1 MEKEQNSLKDSFGI
15 ISKELAESRAHLE
28 REEERVEY
36 EKNDF
41 ANKLKNGFGA
51 EIKAVLAEKEAIE
64 KSSRQ
69 VSGLTAAKNEL
80 ESIGWFGLLKAM
92 TNSREPLILC
102 T

>member
-51 EIKAVLAEKEAIE
+51 EIKAVLAEKEDIE
-64 KSSRQ
+64 KNPPKENKF
-69 VSGLTAAKNEL
+69 KN
-80 ESIGWFGLLKAM
+80 FLKKIIQ
-92 TNSREPLILC
+92 TCR
-102 T
+102 

>member
-1 MEKEQNSLKDSFGI
+1 MEKEQDSLKDSFGI

-28 REEERVEY
+28 QEEERVEY

-64 KSSRQ
+64 KNPPKENKF
-69 VSGLTAAKNEL
+69 KN
-80 ESIGWFGLLKAM
+80 FLKKIIQ
-92 TNSREPLILC
+92 TCR
-102 T
+102 

>member
-1 MEKEQNSLKDSFGI
+1 MNNMEKEQNSLKDSFGI

-64 KSSRQ
+64 KNPPKENKF
-69 VSGLTAAKNEL
+69 KNFFKK
-80 ESIGWFGLLKAM
+80 IIQ
-92 TNSREPLILC
+92 TCR
-102 T
+102 

>member
-41 ANKLKNGFGA
+41 ANKLKNGFGD

-64 KSSRQ
+64 KNPPKENKF
-69 VSGLTAAKNEL
+69 KN
-80 ESIGWFGLLKAM
+80 FLKKIIQ
-92 TNSREPLILC
+92 TCR
-102 T
+102 

>member
-1 MEKEQNSLKDSFGI
+1 MIILIRTRQFLRMNNMEKEQNSLKDSFGI

-41 ANKLKNGFGA
+41 ANKLKNGFGD

-64 KSSRQ
+64 KNHPKENKF
-69 VSGLTAAKNEL
+69 KN
-80 ESIGWFGLLKAM
+80 FLKKIIQ
-92 TNSREPLILC
+92 TCR
-102 T
+102 

>member
-64 KSSRQ
+64 KNSPKENKF
-69 VSGLTAAKNEL
+69 KN
-80 ESIGWFGLLKAM
+80 FLKKIIQ
-92 TNSREPLILC
+92 TCR
-102 T
+102 

>member
-1 MEKEQNSLKDSFGI
+1 MNNMEKEQNSLKDSFGI

-41 ANKLKNGFGA
+41 ANKLKNGFGD

-64 KSSRQ
+64 KNPPKENKF
-69 VSGLTAAKNEL
+69 KN
-80 ESIGWFGLLKAM
+80 FLKKIIQ
-92 TNSREPLILC
+92 TCR
-102 T
+102 

>member
-1 MEKEQNSLKDSFGI
+1 MNNMEKEQDLLKNSFGI

-41 ANKLKNGFGA
+41 ANKLKNGFGD

-64 KSSRQ
+64 KNPPKENKFK
-69 VSGLTAAKNEL
+69 T
-80 ESIGWFGLLKAM
+80 FLKKIIQ
-92 TNSREPLILC
+92 TCR
-102 T
+102 

>member
-1 MEKEQNSLKDSFGI
+1 MEKEQDSLKDSFGI

-28 REEERVEY
+28 QEEERVEY

-64 KSSRQ
+64 KNPPKENKF
-69 VSGLTAAKNEL
+69 KNFFKK
-80 ESIGWFGLLKAM
+80 IIQ
-92 TNSREPLILC
+92 TCR
-102 T
+102 

>member
-1 MEKEQNSLKDSFGI
+1 MNNMEKEQNSLKDSFGI

-64 KSSRQ
+64 KNPPKENKF
-69 VSGLTAAKNEL
+69 KN
-80 ESIGWFGLLKAM
+80 FLKKIIQ
-92 TNSREPLILC
+92 TCR
-102 T
+102 

>member
-1 MEKEQNSLKDSFGI
+1 MIILIRTRQFLRMNNMEKEQNSLKDSFGI

-64 KSSRQ
+64 KNPPKENKF
-69 VSGLTAAKNEL
+69 KNFFKK
-80 ESIGWFGLLKAM
+80 IIQ
-92 TNSREPLILC
+92 TCR
-102 T
+102 